1 MSVMA
6 PPAPLT
12 VVHDFAYVLA
22 GAERVSAVLANDV
35 APGSRLVAISGS
47 REVLERMR
55 IAGGATSLLPGG
67 LLSRVYRGLAPFYPL
82 LLRVAPVVEGD
93 VVCSSY
99 AFSHHVRCTGRKVV
113 YCHTPLRQ
121 IWSGHAGYLAHARGW
136 QRLVLRGL
144 TTWMRRR
151 DLRAVATADAYVAA
165 SGAVRSRIEDLYGRS
180 DVVVVPPP
188 LDTAVFHPGRLAP
201 SPSSD
206 GAAAGRGVPS
216 RTTFLWVGRVVEPY
230 KRLSLVV
237 EAFRDLPGMDL
248 LVAGDGRDRARL
260 EAGAPPNVRFLG
272 WQDDAELAELYRGA
286 HAVVFPSE
294 DDFGLVPVESMACGT
309 PSVAY
314 RRGGA
319 CETVVE
325 GVTGVFFDEQDV
337 PSLRAALL
345 EAAGRTWDRADIAA
359 RGRAYGAERFV
370 RDMREVLRRA

>member
-1 MSVMA
+1 MA

-22 GAERVSAVLANDV
+22 GAERVSAVIANDV
-35 APGSRLVAISGS
+35 APGSRLVTISGS
-47 REVLERMR
+47 RDVLDRMR
-55 IAGGATSLLPGG
+55 IAGGARSLLPGPV
-67 LLSRVYRGLAPFYPL
+67 LAHVYRALAPLYPV
-82 LLRVAPVVEGD
+82 LLRAVPVIEGD

-99 AFSHHVRCTGRKVV
+99 AFAHHVRCTGRKVV

-136 QRLVLRGL
+136 QRVLLRGL
-144 TTWMRRR
+144 TAWMRRR
-151 DLRAVATADAYVAA
+151 DLNAVGTADAYVAA
-165 SGAVRSRIEDLYGRS
+165 SGAVRSRIENLYGRS
-180 DVVVVPPP
+180 DVAVIPPP
-188 LDTAVFHPGRLAP
+188 LDTAVFHPRDDGDAP
-201 SPSSD
+201 
-206 GAAAGRGVPS
+206 
-216 RTTFLWVGRVVEPY
+216 RTAFLWVGRIVEPY

-237 EAFRDLPGMDL
+237 EAFRDLPFDL
-248 LVAGDGRDRARL
+248 LVAGDGRDRERL

-272 WQDDAELAELYRGA
+272 WQDDAALAELYRRA
-286 HAVVFPSE
+286 RAVVFPSE

-345 EAAGRTWDRADIAA
+345 AAASREWDRHDIAE
-359 RGRAYGAERFV
+359 RGRSYGSERFV
-370 RDMREVLRRA
+370 RDMREVLRSA

>member
-22 GAERVSAVLANDV
+22 GAERVSTVLANEV

-47 REVLERMR
+47 RDVLERMH
-55 IAGGATSLLPGG
+55 ITGGARSLLPGG
-67 LLSRVYRGLAPFYPL
+67 VLARVYRALAPVYPV
-82 LLRVAPVVEGD
+82 LLRMMPVIEGD
-93 VVCSSY
+93 VLCSSY
-99 AFSHHVRCTGRKVV
+99 AFAHHVRCTGRKVV

-121 IWSGHAGYLAHARGW
+121 IWSGNAGYLAHASGW
-136 QRLVLRGL
+136 QRLLLRAL
-144 TTWMRRR
+144 TSWMRRS
-151 DLRAVATADAYVAA
+151 DLRAVSTADTYVAV
-165 SGAVRSRIEDLYGRS
+165 SGAVRQRIEGLYGRS

-188 LDTAVFHPGRLAP
+188 LDTGTFRPDRPRAGDRRH
-201 SPSSD
+201 SD
-206 GAAAGRGVPS
+206 GCGPSGRP
-216 RTTFLWVGRVVEPY
+216 TFLWVGRIVEPY

-237 EAFRDLPGMDL
+237 EAFRGLPYDLV
-248 LVAGDGRDRARL
+248 VAGEGRDRARL
-260 EAGAPPNVRFLG
+260 EAGAPANVRFLG
-272 WQDDAELAELYRGA
+272 WQDDAALAELYRGA
-286 HAVVFPSE
+286 RAVVFPSE

-345 EAAGRTWDRADIAA
+345 DAASRRWDRREIAE

-370 RDMREVLRRA
+370 HDMREVLRSA

>member
-1 MSVMA
+1 MA

-35 APGSRLVAISGS
+35 APGSRLMAISGS
-47 REVLERMR
+47 RDILDRMR
-55 IAGGATSLLPGG
+55 IVGGARSLLPGG
-67 LLSRVYRGLAPFYPL
+67 ALARVYRGLAPVYPV
-82 LLRVAPVVEGD
+82 LLRLVPVIEGD
-93 VVCSSY
+93 LVCSSY
-99 AFSHHVRCTGRKVV
+99 AFAHHLRCTGRKVV

-121 IWSGHAGYLAHARGW
+121 IWSGNAGYLAHAQGW
-136 QRLVLRGL
+136 QRVVLRAL
-144 TTWMRRR
+144 TAWMRRR
-151 DLRAVATADAYVAA
+151 DLRAVGTADAYVAA

-188 LDTAVFHPGRLAP
+188 LDTAIFRPAQAEDGTEPGRR
-201 SPSSD
+201 
-206 GAAAGRGVPS
+206 GA
-216 RTTFLWVGRVVEPY
+216 FLWVGRIVEPY

-237 EAFRDLPGMDL
+237 EAFRDLPFDL

-272 WQDDAELAELYRGA
+272 WQDDASLADLYRRA

-345 EAAGRTWDRADIAA
+345 EAAGRTWDRREIAA